1 MNKSTQTN
9 PMIIDMIKG
18 DVHVELA
25 LWPLLLVRIVAA
37 DDVGLYEINLFRIAE
52 PFVAVSE
59 ICHQFAEEFLRKGKS
74 GVVVETLMEL
84 KAITGTGRMFPI
96 PELKSAGW
104 TIPEYRRLEAA

>member
-18 DVHVELA
+18 DVHVELT

-37 DDVGLYEINLFRIAE
+37 GDVGLYEINLFRIAE

-59 ICHQFAEEFLRKGKS
+59 TCHQFAEEILREGKS
-74 GVVVETLMEL
+74 GVAVETLMEL
-84 KAITGTGRMFPI
+84 EAIAGTGRMFPI

-104 TIPEYRRLEAA
+104 TIPEYRQLEAA